1 MVLDQIRRK
10 LVIQKINI
18 LHNELIPHEK
28 VSLRGKN
35 KLKNYLNNFHSEII
49 LPSILVCNKSNVII
63 DGHHRVHALKLLEFD
78 KIPVSM
84 IDYNSDLILTNEK
97 IVYLKKKLL
106 ALLKTIK
113 SFLQEHQST

>member
-1 MVLDQIRRK
+1 MVLDQVRSK
-10 LVIQKINI
+10 LVKQKTNI

-28 VSLRGKN
+28 VSLRGIN

-63 DGHHRVHALKLLEFD
+63 DGHHRFHALKLLEVD
-78 KIPVSM
+78 QIPVSM

-97 IVYLKKKLL
+97 NSLSKEEI
-106 ALLKTIK
+106 IK
-113 SFLQEHQST
+113 FC